1 LQAAKGILWEAPAED
16 PAGQD
21 RSRDSPLIR
30 VAAILIT
37 RNSSIDGL
45 TKFRYLR
52 RQQKVTPM
60 KRTLSFPSRSSN
72 FTACINEINEST
84 AAQRRRRRNSS
95 RWFVLSIALS
105 IITAAAASAQI
116 ESARSL
122 AERSA
127 IIVRGK
133 VLKANASDEPLVEA
147 SESTAVI
154 TVLQMYAGTEI
165 AGDQKGRTVTVIL
178 SAAGKV
184 KAGEEAFF
192 LGNPRFSGNTL
203 TIADEGEIPA
213 RDADTS
219 TLNTLDRGTQSRRD
233 KPIIDRLATADL
245 VFRGAVETI
254 HPLAANE
261 DEKRRG
267 NLPPSEHDP
276 DWQVAAVRVIAP
288 IRGGE
293 RGKIVEVLFPASRDV
308 VWFNAPKLRP
318 NQEAVFI
325 AHKPAEREL
334 DSGAMS
340 ALAALKDKSS
350 IYLVTAPFDV
360 LPSKDDERVRF
371 ILKND
376 TAKEKN

>member
-1 LQAAKGILWEAPAED
+1 
-16 PAGQD
+16 
-21 RSRDSPLIR
+21 
-30 VAAILIT
+30 
-37 RNSSIDGL
+37 
-45 TKFRYLR
+45 
-52 RQQKVTPM
+52 M
-60 KRTLSFPSRSSN
+60 KRTPSFPPRISN
-72 FTACINEINEST
+72 FTSSMNELT
-84 AAQRRRRRNSS
+84 AAHRRRRRNSS

-105 IITAAAASAQI
+105 IITAAANAQI
-116 ESARSL
+116 ESAESL
-122 AERSA
+122 AEHSA

-154 TVLQMYAGTEI
+154 TVLQMYAGAEI
-165 AGDQKGRTVTVIL
+165 AGDQKGRTATVIL

-184 KAGEEAFF
+184 KVGEEAFF

-219 TLNTLDRGTQSRRD
+219 KLNALERGTQSRKD
-233 KPIIDRLATADL
+233 KPIVDRLATAEL
-245 VFRGAVETI
+245 VFRGAVEKI

-261 DEKRRG
+261 DQKRRG
-267 NLPPSEHDP
+267 GLPPSEHDP

-293 RGKIVEVLFPASRDV
+293 TGKIVEVLFSASRDV

-334 DSGAMS
+334 DPGAIS

-360 LPSKDDERVRF
+360 LPPKDDERVRL
-371 ILKND
+371 ILKHD